1 MKKFST
7 IFLLGTFLVV
17 ALSCKKGD
25 PTTDPSPS
33 KAINPLK
40 VTASASAVKST
51 LSPTGDGSLVWSSY
65 DDLGLYSFDIDNY
78 ISAYETAP
86 EDPASRA
93 EWING
98 MLKSGVAN
106 ISINN
111 SDPSTADFYTNDE
124 AKDWVGG
131 DSGDND
137 HRYMFFAFY
146 PASARE
152 YSSIP
157 YYVSP
162 YNDYY
167 DEESGQTVRDIK
179 KGVQFYISS
188 YQDGISFGKHHILVD
203 NGGFSINNFDKDD
216 ESTWGNNFYTRGGI
230 LDGTEQI
237 EFHGMKPITSI
248 IRLRMRTTDGNSYN
262 VRRLEISTV
271 EGTVEDNYGLSGYA
285 YYDLQDGSF
294 KTMDPHHGYS
304 NSHVDIDFD
313 TGDRRYI
320 TVGPEATDWFY
331 VVIIPSYKKI
341 SLRFSAIDWRGGNVA
356 VMVTK
361 TSPSREVDGVLKEG
375 FFPGEIYSVTL
386 DMTPPQQLEGDAGQY
401 LAEPWD

>member
-7 IFLLGTFLVV
+7 IFLLGTLLVV

-25 PTTDPSPS
+25 PATDPSPS

-65 DDLGLYSFDIDNY
+65 DDLGLYAFDIDSY
-78 ISAYETAP
+78 IDAYETAP
-86 EDPASRA
+86 EDPDSRA
-93 EWING
+93 SWINERV
-98 MLKSGVAN
+98 KSGVAN
-106 ISINN
+106 ISINK

-131 DSGDND
+131 DSGDNN
-137 HRYMFFAFY
+137 HRYIFFAFY
-146 PASARE
+146 PATVRE
-152 YSSIP
+152 YNSIP
-157 YYVSP
+157 SYVSP
-162 YNDYY
+162 YRDYY
-167 DEESGQTVRDIK
+167 DSESGTTVREVR
-179 KGVQFYISS
+179 KGVLFNVSS
-188 YQDGISFGKHHILVD
+188 YQDGVSFGKHQILVD

-216 ESTWGNNFYTRGGI
+216 ESTWGNHVYTRGGI
-230 LDGTEQI
+230 LDETEQI

-262 VRRLEISTV
+262 IRRLEISMV
-271 EGTVEDNYGLSGYA
+271 EGSADDYGLSGNA
-285 YYDLQDGSF
+285 CYDLQDGSF
-294 KTMDPHHGYS
+294 KVMDSYWGYS
-304 NSHVDIDFD
+304 NSYVGIEFD
-313 TGDRRYI
+313 TENRRYI
-320 TVGPEATDWFY
+320 TVGPEVTDWFY
-331 VVIIPSYKKI
+331 AVIIPSYKKV
-341 SLRFSAIDWRGGNVA
+341 SLRFSAIDWRNSSVD

-386 DMTPPQQLEGDAGQY
+386 DMTPPQQLEGEAGQY